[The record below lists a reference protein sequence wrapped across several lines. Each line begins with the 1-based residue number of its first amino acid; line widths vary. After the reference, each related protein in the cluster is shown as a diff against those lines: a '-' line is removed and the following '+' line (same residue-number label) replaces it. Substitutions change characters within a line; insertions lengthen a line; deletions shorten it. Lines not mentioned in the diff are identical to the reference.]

1 MSKTRRVRI
10 SRFHENVLLK
20 LAEAG
25 GISIEPL
32 ADSEEA
38 TDMLAPPSPSNKLGD
53 EFQILKVSK
62 HEFFLAKK
70 KTVEVTR
77 LTREFFY
84 VIAIFVLENGNLKL

>member
-1 MSKTRRVRI
+1 MDFSFIDVFFVSRVSKTRRVRI

-70 KTVEVTR
+70 KR
-77 LTREFFY
+77 LR
-84 VIAIFVLENGNLKL
+84 